1 MLQYTCGALELE
13 EVCIRKS
20 DGWIMLYMQSG
31 VVTVKHFQLSYINV
45 IYMQGVEHKLHAT

>member
-1 MLQYTCGALELE
+1 MLQYTCDALELE